1 MSTTLLDWEE
11 RYRTGQTGW
20 QRGEVNPTC
29 RAWIA
34 DGVLPRGRILVPG
47 AGRSEEPLAF
57 AKAGYAVTVVDIAP
71 SAVAFQTE
79 RLAPFG
85 GAVLEADL
93 FTFAPAAAF
102 DAVYEQTCLCALPP
116 GLWERYAACLAGWVR
131 PGGVLG
137 AMFIQTGRE
146 GGPPFHCDLGRMRG
160 LFPSCEWD
168 WPEDPQPVP
177 QFGGMAEIPA
187 PLRRLGVVAPG

>member
-20 QRGEVNPTC
+20 QRAVANPTC
-29 RAWIA
+29 LAWIA
-34 DGVLPRGRILVPG
+34 DGTLPRGRILVPG
-47 AGRSEEPLAF
+47 AGRSEEPLAL
-57 AKAGYAVTVVDIAP
+57 AKAGYVVTVVDIAA
-71 SAVAFQTE
+71 SAVEFQAG
-79 RLAPFG
+79 RLAGFG
-85 GAVLEADL
+85 GVALQADL
-93 FTFAPAAAF
+93 FAYAPAVPFDAAF
-102 DAVYEQTCLCALPP
+102 EQTCLCALPP
-116 GLWERYAACLAGWVR
+116 ELWERYAACLAGWIR

-160 LFPSCEWD
+160 LFSAAAWA
-168 WPEDPQPVP
+168 WPADPQPVP

-187 PLRRLGVVAPG
+187 PLRRLGKAVPS